1 MMSFASRAL
10 AALIV
15 TLATALVQ
23 AEPGDERLAPDGLT
37 REFRAVEGHIQA
49 GRLEQAEQQL
59 QALAGQAIVGD
70 TRLEQ
75 YRRALLAAQVERGLS
90 ALAQDDLDTATQA
103 LAHARRLSPSAPTVT
118 LDLERSLEQRL
129 EAQRQAGERAR
140 AEAVATAAAVAA
152 RQAEQAR
159 QAAQRAEAQRQAVLQ
174 AEAAARAAARLAAS
188 VPAEPQAQLI
198 DPQARRSQ
206 VDMPMLDTRDRDAA
220 RVLLEQVAADV
231 VAFRCRVDIQVR
243 ESRDYPWVAAV
254 LSARVKKLDPD
265 FDLQLAQR
273 LAPDQVPTLAL
284 SPQP

>member
-1 MMSFASRAL
+1 MKSFTLRAL
-10 AALIV
+10 AALTV
-15 TLATALVQ
+15 TLAAALVQ

-59 QALAGQAIVGD
+59 QTLAGQAIAGD

-75 YRRALLAAQVERGLS
+75 HRRALLAAQVERGLS
-90 ALAQDDLDTATQA
+90 ALAQDDLDTAAQA
-103 LAHARRLSPSAPTVT
+103 LAHARRLSPTAPAVT

-129 EAQRQAGERAR
+129 DAQRQAEERAR
-140 AEAVATAAAVAA
+140 AEAAAAAAAAAA

-159 QAAQRAEAQRQAVLQ
+159 LAAQRVEAQRQTALQ

-198 DPQARRSQ
+198 DPQASHSQ
-206 VDMPMLDTRDRDAA
+206 VAMPMLDSRDRDAA
-220 RVLLEQVAADV
+220 RDLLEQVAADV

-265 FDLQLAQR
+265 FDLELAQR
-273 LAPDQVPTLAL
+273 LVPDQVPALAL
-284 SPQP
+284 RPQP